1 MVDRNRLINAWGQSS
16 KRTEQI
22 ASMLGRRIDSGH
34 WPFARFAD
42 LPPVSELMEE
52 FDASRTTISD
62 AKKLLGEYE
71 FLNKVSG
78 RWVIA

>member
-22 ASMLGRRIDSGH
+22 ASALGREIDSGQ
-34 WPFARFAD
+34 FSRYAE
-42 LPPVSELMEE
+42 LPSNPELMEE

-78 RWVIA
+78 RWVVA